1 MKRLRVSSAVLLS
14 IVFSTA
20 AALAQSA
27 VPNWPT
33 PATWTPFGARGGIGV
48 MEDVTPA
55 IPFVAIAPCRIA
67 DTRAGQG
74 FSGQAGPPSL
84 NTGTRTFQIT
94 GTVAGV
100 PAQCGIPAGA
110 DAVSF
115 QFTIITPNSAGNLIA
130 WPTGA
135 AIPSVSV
142 LNWSA
147 GEVALGNGTIVP
159 VSASGALSV
168 RINAGIG
175 GATGELAIDVNG
187 YFSDTLVTGNFFDLL
202 GDTQNAL
209 AGFENTR
216 SGTENT
222 QAILAQV
229 ASTGHGTAAV
239 WGRAVGTSGNTFGGK
254 FTTAST
260 AADSAGVKG
269 VNGYGD
275 PLLDT
280 EDCFTGCWT
289 AGVRGVGNDAI
300 GVLGISRNSGGF
312 GGGVGVSGVLLD
324 SPTGTGEQ
332 ALGHLAVSFGSDS
345 GGPPWAVFGDGDIG
359 ATGTKHFVEPHPTDP
374 SLVIKYTSLE
384 GPEAGTY
391 FRGRGKFVAGTAT
404 IEVPEDFRLVT
415 AGEGLSIQVT
425 PIGQMATVAVQR
437 LDLERIVVAGS
448 RNVEF
453 FYLVNGVRR
462 TFRDLQPIQRGAEF
476 RPAKAGAKLPA
487 YLSDEQ
493 KRSLISNGTYREDGA
508 VNMETAR
515 RLGWDRIWAERERP
529 RPQPAAE

>member
-1 MKRLRVSSAVLLS
+1 MKLVRALSAALLLFLVS
-14 IVFSTA
+14 A
-20 AALAQSA
+20 AAIRAQSGIS
-27 VPNWPT
+27 NWPA
-33 PATWTPFGARGGIGV
+33 PATWSPLGADGGIHA
-48 MEDVTPA
+48 MTDVTPA
-55 IPFVAIAPCRIA
+55 IPFVAITPCRIA

-100 PAQCGIPAGA
+100 PAQCGIPSGA

-130 WPTGA
+130 WPAGA

-159 VSASGALSV
+159 VSAGGALSV

-216 SGTENT
+216 SGTEVT

-239 WGRAVGTSGNTFGGK
+239 WGRTLGASGHTFGGK
-254 FTTAST
+254 FATAST
-260 AADSAGVKG
+260 ASDSAGVKG

-324 SPTGTGEQ
+324 SPTGSGEQ
-332 ALGHLAVSFGSDS
+332 ALGHLAVSFGEDN
-345 GGPPWAVFGDGDIG
+345 GNAPWAVFGAGDIG

-391 FRGRGKFVAGTAT
+391 FRGKGRFAGGIAT

-415 AGEGLSIQVT
+415 AEEGLTIQVT
-425 PIGQMATVAVQR
+425 PIGQMATVAIQR
-437 LDLERIVVAGS
+437 IDLDRIIVAGS

-462 TFRDLQPIQRGAEF
+462 TFRDLKPIQHGAEF
-476 RPAKAGAKLPA
+476 RPRKAGAKMPA

-493 KRSLISNGTYREDGA
+493 KKNLIRNGTYREDGA
-508 VNMETAR
+508 VNMETAH
-515 RLGWDRIWAERERP
+515 RLGWDRIWAEREAP
-529 RPQPAAE
+529 RPVPASE